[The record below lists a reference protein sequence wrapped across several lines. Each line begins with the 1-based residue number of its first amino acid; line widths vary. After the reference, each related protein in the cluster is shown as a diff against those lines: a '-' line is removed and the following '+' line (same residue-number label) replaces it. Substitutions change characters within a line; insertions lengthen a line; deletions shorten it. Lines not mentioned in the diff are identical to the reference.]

1 MDPNQQAPQQAQ
13 QASQQTQPA
22 QDSGMTFDSS
32 PVQQDTPVQGQDS
45 GKDSGMT
52 FDSAPVQTN
61 TTVEQN
67 GKPRFAPYEAAF
79 SRYTTPENYEK
90 WASTPPKSGPDSK
103 PGEYEA
109 WTGAN
114 TPGGAMETLKNSLR
128 PLPYAAL
135 AGGAALGVT
144 AIPEAASALYEL
156 AIKHLASDV
165 LPELVTNAGESG
177 AEVAYDT
184 AHAKLLELA
193 PKVWQAAKVLG
204 GTSLGIGGLRELWKM
219 AASGT
224 STGK

>member
-1 MDPNQQAPQQAQ
+1 MNTNQQP
-13 QASQQTQPA
+13 QQTQAPA
-22 QDSGMTFDSS
+22 QATQDSGMTFDSS
-32 PVQQDTPVQGQDS
+32 PVQQDTRIQSQG
-45 GKDSGMT
+45 DSGMT

-61 TTVEQN
+61 TSIDKT
-67 GKPRFAPYEAAF
+67 GKPRFAPYSDAF
-79 SRYTTPENYEK
+79 KRYTTPENYEK

-114 TPGGAMETLKNSLR
+114 TPGGAMETLKNSLT

-135 AGGAALGVT
+135 AGGTALGVT

-165 LPELVTNAGESG
+165 LPDLMTNAGESG
-177 AEVAYDT
+177 AEVAYAN

-204 GTSLGIGGLRELWKM
+204 GTGLGIGGLRELWKM
-219 AASGT
+219 AASAGT
-224 STGK
+224 SAGK

>member
-1 MDPNQQAPQQAQ
+1 MDPNQQAQQT
-13 QASQQTQPA
+13 SQQTAQQNSPA
-22 QDSGMTFDSS
+22 PTQDSGMTFDSS

-45 GKDSGMT
+45 GMT

-61 TTVEQN
+61 TSIDKS
-67 GKPRFAPYEAAF
+67 GKPRFAPYSAAF

-114 TPGGAMETLKNSLR
+114 TPGGAMETLKNSLT

-156 AIKHLASDV
+156 AVKHLAGSV
-165 LPELVTNAGESG
+165 LPGMEEEA
-177 AEVAYDT
+177 AK
-184 AHAKLLELA
+184 AKLLEYA
-193 PKVWQAAKVLG
+193 PKVYKAVKE
-204 GTSLGIGGLRELWKM
+204 LGIGATGLGLLWK
-219 AASGT
+219 AVT
-224 STGK
+224 SQSQK